1 MKKIINGLSIIILFV
16 VIVSCSGTKKITE
29 QELVNAAVEMPAEE
43 LEEQK
48 QKEFE
53 YLFVEALK
61 QKMFGNAQKAIQL
74 LSSCLEIDSN
84 SSAAMYELANI
95 HAANNDFTS

>member
-1 MKKIINGLSIIILFV
+1 MVF
-16 VIVSCSGTKKITE
+16 SCSGVKTVTENNQETKT
-29 QELVNAAVEMPAEE
+29 VAENQDQQ

-74 LSSCLEIDSN
+74 LSSCLDIDPN

-95 HAANNDFTS
+95 HAANNDFTSA